1 MAYQT
6 NSDEFFTFLQ
16 QILAENMVNETVQL
30 LSVAN
35 SSDQT
40 LEGDLKF
47 LKLRANKK
55 LMIPAGVT
63 SPPIKDQVRDVIK
76 LVEELK
82 KAHARRTV
90 QVTTPME
97 LSKKAIRKSFA
108 SSTPTPRTTTT
119 TSTATK
125 AAATATTNTSFDT
138 TTPKKKTRVWPW
150 VLLFLLLGGG
160 AAGYFFKDKI
170 LQNEYVQKVL
180 PEGFLSDEVDSS
192 TDDSKTTTSKKA
204 KKKTTSKKKSS
215 NPSSTTL
222 GKYYIQIASYAKL
235 DQALSKR
242 KRIEMSFDRAI
253 IVQKNIGNVPNFR
266 VVIPGFSSKNHA
278 RNFINDRKVEK
289 LYNGAFAQAF
299 SRDCRDMA
307 KEDSNIYIC
316 D

>member
-108 SSTPTPRTTTT
+108 SSTPRTTTT
-119 TSTATK
+119 RN
-125 AAATATTNTSFDT
+125 AATATSATAITNTGFDT
-138 TTPKKKTRVWPW
+138 TTKKKTRVWPW

-170 LQNEYVQKVL
+170 LQNEHVQKVL
-180 PEGFLSDEVDSS
+180 PEGFLSGEADSS
-192 TDDSKTTTSKKA
+192 TDDSKTTTSKKD

-215 NPSSTTL
+215 NPSSSTL

-266 VVIPGFSSKNHA
+266 VVIPGFSSKSHA
-278 RNFINDRKVEK
+278 RDFINDRKVEK

>member
-55 LMIPAGVT
+55 LMVPAGATVT
-63 SPPIKDQVRDVIK
+63 PIKDQVRDVIK

-90 QVTTPME
+90 KVTTPME

-108 SSTPTPRTTTT
+108 SSTPRMTTTKAATTTT
-119 TSTATK
+119 KTK
-125 AAATATTNTSFDT
+125 TPTFDT
-138 TTPKKKTRVWPW
+138 TTTKKKTRVWPW
-150 VLLFLLLGGG
+150 VLLFLLLGGSG
-160 AAGYFFKDKI
+160 AGYFFKDKI

-180 PEGFLSDEVDSS
+180 PEGFLSGENDADTPAE
-192 TDDSKTTTSKKA
+192 DDAPKKS

-215 NPSSTTL
+215 KPSSSTL

-242 KRIEMSFDRAI
+242 KRIAMSFERSI
-253 IVQKNIGNVPNFR
+253 IIQKNIGNVPNFR
-266 VVIPGFSSKNHA
+266 VVIPGFSSKSQA
-278 RNFINDRKVEK
+278 KAFIVESKVEK

-299 SRDCRDMA
+299 SRDCRDLA
-307 KEDSNIYIC
+307 QEGTNIYIC